1 MSNFVINPYI
11 VVTPSTFTPT
21 DISDLYAWYDA
32 TDSDTITKDGSN
44 RISKW
49 ENKEG
54 TTARDLVQS
63 TSGDQPLY
71 VASGS
76 SDSGNA
82 TVNFSGDRW
91 METASALTGIS
102 QPISFVAIT
111 KFPPN
116 STSTNEYLFAKEKSE
131 AEPRFVFSKPTADAN
146 DRFIMY
152 AGTNFIE
159 SSVTGIADEWTYATL
174 IYDGASSQMR
184 FNGSEIDTGNVGS
197 ETFEG
202 LTLGARDNS
211 GAVVYY
217 WNTEIMHFLIY
228 EKELTADDIEDIET
242 WAEAQM
248 DG

>member
-1 MSNFVINPYI
+1 MILSSAKGGVTLPNKNNISVAFSSGNGNGF
-11 VVTPSTFTPT
+11 TPS
-21 DISDLYAWYDA
+21 DIDDLYLWLDA
-32 TDSDTITKDGSN
+32 TDSDTITASAN

-54 TTARDLVQS
+54 TSERDLVQS

-71 VASGS
+71 VSSGS

-116 STSTNEYLFAKEKSE
+116 STSTNEYLFAKEKSDTGT
-131 AEPRFVFSKPTADAN
+131 RFIFQKPTADAN

-152 AGTNFIE
+152 AGTDFIE
-159 SSVTGIADEWTYATL
+159 SSVTGIADNWTYATL

-202 LTLGARDNS
+202 LTL
-211 GAVVYY
+211 
-217 WNTEIMHFLIY
+217 
-228 EKELTADDIEDIET
+228 
-242 WAEAQM
+242 
-248 DG
+248 